1 NGVSQWITG
10 PAARADVQRLRARS
24 SAILTGSGTV
34 LADDP
39 ALTVRDLDALGEWA
53 ERPLRQPLRV
63 VVDSQLR
70 TPPGARLLH
79 EAGET
84 LIFTRQ
90 PLDEARAAQLRD
102 RAHVRI
108 EAIAA
113 TTGQGV
119 DLDAVLQRLA
129 ALQCNE
135 LLAECG
141 PRLAG
146 NLVQQGLVDELW
158 IYLAPLLLGSAA
170 RPLLQ
175 LPAIERMADRWPLL
189 IDEIR
194 PLGDD
199 WRIRARFDHAA
210 HATQE

>member
-1 NGVSQWITG
+1 
-10 PAARADVQRLRARS
+10 
-24 SAILTGSGTV
+24 
-34 LADDP
+34 
-39 ALTVRDLDALGEWA
+39 
-53 ERPLRQPLRV
+53 
-63 VVDSQLR
+63 
-70 TPPGARLLH
+70 
-79 EAGET
+79 
-84 LIFTRQ
+84 
-90 PLDEARAAQLRD
+90 
-102 RAHVRI
+102 
-108 EAIAA
+108 
-113 TTGQGV
+113 
-119 DLDAVLQRLA
+119 
-129 ALQCNE
+129 LQCNE

-210 HATQE
+210 HATKE

>member
-1 NGVSQWITG
+1 N
-10 PAARADVQRLRARS
+10 L
-24 SAILTGSGTV
+24 
-34 LADDP
+34 
-39 ALTVRDLDALGEWA
+39 
-53 ERPLRQPLRV
+53 
-63 VVDSQLR
+63 
-70 TPPGARLLH
+70 
-79 EAGET
+79 
-84 LIFTRQ
+84 
-90 PLDEARAAQLRD
+90 
-102 RAHVRI
+102 RI
-108 EAIAA
+108 EAVA

-119 DLDAVLQRLA
+119 DLNAVLQRLA
-129 ALQCNE
+129 DLQCNE

-210 HATQE
+210 HATKE